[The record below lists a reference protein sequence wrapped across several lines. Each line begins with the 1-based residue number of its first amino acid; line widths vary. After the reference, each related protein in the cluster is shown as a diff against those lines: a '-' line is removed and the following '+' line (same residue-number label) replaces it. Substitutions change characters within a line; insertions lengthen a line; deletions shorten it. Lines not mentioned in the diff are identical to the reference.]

1 MQLKTW
7 NIEIRRNSGKY
18 LLVIGTIVFKNGY
31 SFFFFRLWQ
40 AIVANEAEDFK

>member
-7 NIEIRRNSGKY
+7 NMEIRGNSGKY
-18 LLVIGTIVFKNGY
+18 LLVIGTVVFKNGL
-31 SFFFFRLWQ
+31 FILFFRLWQ